1 MSILPEVT
9 LSYEH
14 ITLPLFIKKIS
25 SESTVKRIGNEGMT
39 VDNIMNRD
47 GLSLESK
54 FNNDLKYT
62 YSKELK
68 TAFTRYEM
76 KFNNKQKEIKD
87 IELKIKKAKSNV
99 SREGE
104 TSGSNSDGQVR
115 ASKSGTQ
122 LRIEKANLEIER
134 AAISKEYTDTVEKLH
149 NEYAELLYDFY
160 ILPVLSKGIGS
171 KGAGG
176 GKTRK
181 NKNKKTRRMR
191 RKA

>member
-1 MSILPEVT
+1 
-9 LSYEH
+9 
-14 ITLPLFIKKIS
+14 
-25 SESTVKRIGNEGMT
+25 MT